1 MIAVAAKAFVLIEA
15 EVGKGH
21 EVVAALK
28 GIEGVAAADLVT
40 GPYDVIATVEGQ
52 RLDEIGDIV
61 TGKIQPVPGVSRV
74 VSCLVRE
81 D

>member
-1 MIAVAAKAFVLIEA
+1 MAAKAFILIEA

-28 GIEGVAAADLVT
+28 GIEGVVAADLVT

-52 RLDEIGDIV
+52 RLDEIGDII
-61 TGKIQPVPGVSRV
+61 TGKIQPVPGVFRI
-74 VSCLVRE
+74 VSCLVKE
-81 D
+81 E

>member
-1 MIAVAAKAFVLIEA
+1 MAVKAFILIEA

-28 GIEGVAAADLVT
+28 EIEGVTAADLVT
-40 GPYDVIATVEGQ
+40 GPYDVIAIVEGQ
-52 RLDEIGDIV
+52 RLDEIGNIV
-61 TGKIQPVPGVSRV
+61 TGKIQPVPGVSRI

>member
-1 MIAVAAKAFVLIEA
+1 MTAKAFVLIEA
-15 EVGKGH
+15 EAGKSH

-28 GIEGVAAADLVT
+28 GIEGVTAADLVT
-40 GPYDVIATVEGQ
+40 GPYDIIAIVEGQ

-61 TGKIQPVPGVSRV
+61 TGKIQPVPGVSRI

>member
-1 MIAVAAKAFVLIEA
+1 VTAKAFVLIEA
-15 EVGKGH
+15 EAGKGY

-28 GIEGVAAADLVT
+28 GIEGVTVADLVT
-40 GPYDVIATVEGQ
+40 GPYDVIAIVEGQ

-61 TGKIQPVPGVSRV
+61 TGEIQPVPGVFRI